1 MAIHYLAQ
9 NCNFSF
15 KGHKQATTRWIQAAI
30 KEEGASAGEISV
42 VFCSAKYLLEL
53 NRKYL
58 NHDYDTDII
67 TFDDTEGEGTDRIIS
82 GDLTISIDMVRKNA
96 DYYGVTFETELK
108 RVIIHGVLHL
118 LGYDDHTENE
128 QKEMRSKEDYYLNK
142 LKER

>member
-9 NCNFSF
+9 DCNFSF

-30 KEEGASAGEISV
+30 KEEGASTGEISV

-82 GDLTISIDMVRKNA
+82 GDLTISIDMVRKKCGLLRSNFRNGIEKS
-96 DYYGVTFETELK
+96 YYPRSIASARLRRSYGK
-108 RVIIHGVLHL
+108 RAKR
-118 LGYDDHTENE
+118 DEE
-128 QKEMRSKEDYYLNK
+128 
-142 LKER
+142 